1 MTRRKPS
8 ARPSRPGSKEPVA
21 SDAPRILPPAKIRD
35 RHLDR
40 LAVVYVRQSTPQQ
53 VRANRESRDRQYA
66 LADHAVAFGWPRDR
80 VLVIDEDQG
89 QSGRSASDR
98 TGFQRLLAEVTMG
111 HVGLVL
117 GLEMSRLAR
126 SSADWHRLL
135 EMCAMCG
142 ALLADQDGVYDPT
155 EPNDRLLL
163 GLKGTLS
170 EAEMFTLR
178 NRLERGRQNKAARGE
193 LFYGVPTG
201 YVQLPSG
208 EVVLDPDEQVREMVR
223 LIFEKF
229 DELGTAWAV
238 FRYLLDAGMRV
249 GLRASRGPKQGELV
263 WRRPTRGT
271 VERLLHHP
279 IYAGVYTHGRHQ
291 YARMTSMGRPV
302 PSCRRVPL
310 SEVPVLMRDRLPAY
324 ITWEKFLE
332 NQQRLER
339 NRSAATEPGV
349 PRAGAALLSGLIAC
363 GTCGCL
369 LRTSYRGRNARPYY
383 SCASHLQRGHEQTC
397 FGVRA
402 SPVDELAA
410 TEVLRALVP
419 AALELSLRAAD
430 DVCRERERLD
440 RHWRQQRERSRYE
453 AERAERQYQA
463 VDPTNRLVART
474 LEQRWEE
481 ALRRV
486 RQVDEEYERFVNTSP
501 TRLSAA
507 DRDRIRTL
515 AADIPALWHAPETV
529 AADRKEVIRC
539 LVERVVVTVAP
550 DSEQVGVAI
559 HWQGGSV
566 TRHAVIRPLGQYEQ
580 LRDYPQLIAAIRRWH
595 AAGCP
600 PREIAERLNEA
611 GFRTPRKHRP
621 FKREQ
626 VHELMRRIGLN
637 CGRMLPERL
646 EASEWWLS
654 DLADRLGVKAMSVRR
669 WVARGW
675 VRARWS
681 KRLRCWIVW
690 ADRAEQKRLRALA
703 SAAKVGS
710 NGYPPELTTPCPR
723 RGQ

>member
-1 MTRRKPS
+1 
-8 ARPSRPGSKEPVA
+8 VA
-21 SDAPRILPPAKIRD
+21 TVVPRVLRPAKIRD

-40 LAVVYVRQSTPQQ
+40 LAVVYVRQSTPHQ
-53 VRANRESRDRQYA
+53 VRENRESRERQYA
-66 LADHAVAFGWPRDR
+66 LADQAVTLGWPRDR

-89 QSGRSASDR
+89 RSARLPSAR
-98 TGFQRLLAEVTMG
+98 SGFQRLLDEVTMG
-111 HVGLVL
+111 HIGLVL

-135 EMCAMCG
+135 EMCALCG

-155 EPNDRLLL
+155 DPNDRLLL

-193 LFYGVPTG
+193 LFYGVPVG

-208 EVVLDPDEQVREMVR
+208 EVTLDPDEQVRGVVR

-229 DELGTAWAV
+229 DELGSAWAV
-238 FRYLLDAGMRV
+238 FRYLLDAGVRV
-249 GLRASRGPKQGELV
+249 GLRAARGPRRGELV
-263 WRRPTRGT
+263 WQRPNRGT
-271 VERLLHHP
+271 VDRLLRHP
-279 IYAGVYTHGRHQ
+279 IYAGAYTHGRHQ
-291 YARMTSMGRPV
+291 YGPMPSLGRPA
-302 PSCRRVPL
+302 PACRRVPL

-324 ITWEKFLE
+324 ITWEKFLA
-332 NQQRLER
+332 NQDRLGQ
-339 NRSAATEPGV
+339 NQSKSTTPGV

-369 LRTSYRGRNARPYY
+369 LRTSYRGRETRPYY
-383 SCASHLQRGHEQTC
+383 NCVSHLMRGQEQTC

-402 SPVDELAA
+402 APVDELVAA
-410 TEVLRALVP
+410 EVLRALEP
-419 AALELSLRAAD
+419 AALELSLRTAD
-430 DVCRERERLD
+430 DIGRERERLD
-440 RHWRQQRERSRYE
+440 RHWQQQRERRRYE
-453 AERAERQYQA
+453 AARAERQYQA

-481 ALRRV
+481 ALRQV
-486 RQVDEEYERFVNTSP
+486 RQVDEEYERFVNASP
-501 TRLSAA
+501 PRLSVA
-507 DRDRIRTL
+507 DRDRIRAL
-515 AADIPALWHAPETV
+515 AADIPALWHAPETA

-559 HWQGGSV
+559 HWQGGFL
-566 TRHAVIRPLGQYEQ
+566 TRHDVIRPLGQYEQ
-580 LRDYPQLIAAIRRWH
+580 LRDYPRLIAAIRRWH

-626 VHELMRRIGLN
+626 VHELMRRVGLN
-637 CGRMLPERL
+637 CGRMLPEQL
-646 EASEWWLS
+646 EASEWWLNE
-654 DLADRLGVKAMSVRR
+654 LADRLGVKAVSVRR

-675 VRARWS
+675 VQARWS

-690 ADRAEQKRLRALA
+690 ADRAEQRRLRALA
-703 SAAKVGS
+703 LAAKVGS
-710 NGYPPELTTPCPR
+710 NGYPPELTTPRPC
-723 RGQ
+723 RG